1 MPDAGASRK
10 RQISGWRIPDGL
22 MTAGSGAERAPKAV
36 FNRVAGRA
44 TTDLPRAGRKC
55 DAASPRATSRIFARA
70 LVCAAISDCAVRLK
84 NFAQWNSIYRPAM
97 RIAGCAGA
105 IMAAPFRRSF
115 GAAFFPFWALDS
127 CGWDAQGGQSRQTG
141 GLRNNPRAG
150 QAISKHLYGT
160 ITYDQYSITVACY
173 LCNTHPKTVC
183 RVPFRAV
190 PLLRVH
196 GASVIVMLRRRGASR
211 GRPVLG
217 GSLKSLAF
225 MRECPKARS
234 G

>member
-1 MPDAGASRK
+1 MRRGFAACNIAD
-10 RQISGWRIPDGL
+10 
-22 MTAGSGAERAPKAV
+22 
-36 FNRVAGRA
+36 F
-44 TTDLPRAGRKC
+44 RAGVGLRRYFGLRGPVEKFRSMEFDLSSR
-55 DAASPRATSRIFARA
+55 DA
-70 LVCAAISDCAVRLK
+70 DCRLRRRDNGGSLPPIVR
-84 NFAQWNSIYRPAM
+84 
-97 RIAGCAGA
+97 GCV
-105 IMAAPFRRSF
+105 
-115 GAAFFPFWALDS
+115 FPFWALDS